1 MAKVRKHVRKPIRRH
16 HHCEPR
22 ESKLTIYIPCKLGKH
37 KALATMTAVDGG
49 LYFRVASSGHATE
62 YISINGLEL
71 HTALHALGFARLN
84 DRDGWG

>member
-1 MAKVRKHVRKPIRRH
+1 MA
-16 HHCEPR
+16 
-22 ESKLTIYIPCKLGKH
+22 
-37 KALATMTAVDGG
+37 AVDGG

-71 HTALHALGFARLN
+71 HTALHALGFVRLN